1 MAYVYIHKT
10 LDTDLIFYVGIGSDK
25 NYNRAYFFKNRNS
38 YWNNIYNKH
47 GIVVEIVY
55 DNISWKEACDK
66 ERELIKKYGRA
77 DLNEGFLVNMTDG
90 GEGLFNPS
98 DEVRNKLRYEKSYE
112 HREKLKTY
120 QLGVKQSKY
129 TIEKRISHG
138 FHQTADYKEK
148 QRQSHIGKRH
158 SETSKSKM
166 RKPKPPR
173 TPEHCKKISESKKGK
188 SAPNKGAKQSH
199 AWVFELEI
207 KQLRLDG
214 WSVDK
219 LRKHFQCGE
228 RTILKIL
235 SN

>member
-10 LDTDLIFYVGIGSDK
+10 LDTNLIFYVGIGSDK

-38 YWNNIYNKH
+38 YWNNVYNKH
-47 GIVVEIVY
+47 HVIVEIAY
-55 DNISWKEACDK
+55 DNLSWTEACDI
-66 ERELIKKYGRA
+66 EQELIKKYGRA

-98 DEVRNKLRYEKSYE
+98 DEVRNKLRYKKSE
-112 HREKLKTY
+112 DHKEKLRTY
-120 QLGVKQSKY
+120 QLGVKQSKD
-129 TIEKRISHG
+129 TIAKRISHG
-138 FHQTADYKEK
+138 FHQTSEYKEK
-148 QRQSHIGKRH
+148 QKLSHIGKSH
-158 SETSKSKM
+158 SEASKSKM

-173 TPEHCKKISESKKGK
+173 TSEHCKKISESKKGK
-188 SAPNKGAKQSH
+188 PARNKGAKQSQ

-207 KQLRLDG
+207 KQLRYDG
-214 WSVDK
+214 WSIDR
-219 LRKHFQCGE
+219 LRKRFHCGD